1 MRVLFTIELLFSKAN
16 QDWDFIFMKLS
27 FSFNKNTDC
36 QLLLHIVQVLQAYR
50 FETLSSSFSKSSE
63 SDFFNRER
71 KCQLFILFL
80 VKASTVVK
88 KSRVMR
94 SYATVVLL
102 RFWLNVVFL
111 SDAMISS
118 MSWRRKRRAN
128 RSMHL
133 YSLLPCSIFL
143 RLSCNRRVRDI
154 FSIFDCSNMCNL
166 INQSCSYDE
175 RETISFWTK
184 SRAVSI
190 KSCTRVASLI
200 LISFVK

>member
-1 MRVLFTIELLFSKAN
+1 MRILFTIELLFSKVN

-36 QLLLHIVQVLQAYR
+36 QLLLHIVQILQAHR

-71 KCQLFILFL
+71 KCRLFILFL
-80 VKASTVVK
+80 VRTSTVVK
-88 KSRVMR
+88 RSRAMR

-102 RFWLNVVFL
+102 RLWLNVVFS

-128 RSMHL
+128 RSMHS
-133 YSLLPCSIFL
+133 YFLLPCSIFL

-154 FSIFDCSNMCNL
+154 FPIFDCSNMCDL
-166 INQSCSYDE
+166 IDQSCSYDE